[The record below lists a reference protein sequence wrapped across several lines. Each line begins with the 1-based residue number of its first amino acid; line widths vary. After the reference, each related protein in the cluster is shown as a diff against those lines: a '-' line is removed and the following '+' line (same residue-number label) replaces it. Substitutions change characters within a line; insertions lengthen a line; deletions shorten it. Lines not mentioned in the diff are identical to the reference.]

1 MHPIIQSWLL
11 QSGFILLSLGSLAGI
26 AVGALLVFR
35 PGSVARLSGILDRW
49 VSTRRIDRALERNIT
64 LDPWFYRHR
73 ILTGSL
79 LILGALFVLYYFTA
93 ALDRGMAI
101 QGLSQHFSYPPQLT
115 EGLLDALVM
124 SALLG
129 SLSAIIVALFI
140 MFRPSLLKA
149 SEEEVNRWIS
159 LRKALKP
166 AEISRDNL
174 NRFVGLYAKQTGIF
188 LILGGI
194 YTIALLSWYLVG

>member
-1 MHPIIQSWLL
+1 MHPTIQSWFM
-11 QSGFILLSLGSLAGI
+11 QSGFILLSIGSLAGI
-26 AVGALLVFR
+26 AIGALLVFR
-35 PGSVARLSGILDRW
+35 PGSVVRLSGILDRW
-49 VSTRRIDRALERNIT
+49 VSTRRIDRVLERNIT
-64 LDPWFYRHR
+64 LDSWFYRNR

-79 LILGALFVLYYFTA
+79 LILGALFVLYYFTV

-101 QGLSQHFSYPPQLT
+101 QGLSQHFAYPPQLI

-140 MFRPSLLKA
+140 LFRPSLLKA

-166 AEISRDNL
+166 AEIERDNL
-174 NRFVGLYAKQTGIF
+174 NRFVGLYARQTGIF

>member
-26 AVGALLVFR
+26 AIGALLVFR
-35 PGSVARLSGILDRW
+35 PGSVVRLSGILDRW
-49 VSTRRIDRALERNIT
+49 VSTRRIDRVLERNIT
-64 LDPWFYRHR
+64 LDSWFYRNR

-79 LILGALFVLYYFTA
+79 LILGALFVLYYFTV

-101 QGLSQHFSYPPQLT
+101 QGLSQHFAYPPQLI

-140 MFRPSLLKA
+140 LFRPSLLKA
-149 SEEEVNRWIS
+149 SE
-159 LRKALKP
+159 
-166 AEISRDNL
+166 
-174 NRFVGLYAKQTGIF
+174 
-188 LILGGI
+188 
-194 YTIALLSWYLVG
+194 